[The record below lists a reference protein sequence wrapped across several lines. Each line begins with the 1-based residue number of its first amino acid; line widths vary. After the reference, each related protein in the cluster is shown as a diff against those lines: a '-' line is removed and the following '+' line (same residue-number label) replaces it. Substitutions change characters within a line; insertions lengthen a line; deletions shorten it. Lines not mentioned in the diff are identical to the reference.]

1 MKLAVM
7 QPYLFPYLGY
17 FQLIHAVDLFVI
29 YDDVAFIK
37 QGYINRNSI
46 LSRGQPLRFTLPVP
60 GASSNRKICEL
71 HYAEDAGKLLK
82 TVAQSYARAP
92 HVDRVLPIITEVLES
107 RSRGIAELCLLSY
120 RRIFDYLGL
129 SPDFVISST
138 LDYDRS
144 LPAEQR
150 LIHLCRKFGAD
161 IYINAAGGAALYSR
175 RAFADEGITL
185 GFLQPDLEPY
195 PQPATPFV
203 PGLSIIDVLMNVP
216 PDRVR
221 ALLTRYRLE

>member
-1 MKLAVM
+1 MASAPGANPSTCSTTSSMSSTSSRSTCGCRGPGVPAAPDGAQRSDPQGVSVMKLAVM

-92 HVDRVLPIITEVLES
+92 HVLR
-107 RSRGIAELCLLSY
+107 A
-120 RRIFDYLGL
+120 
-129 SPDFVISST
+129 
-138 LDYDRS
+138 
-144 LPAEQR
+144 
-150 LIHLCRKFGAD
+150 GAPCGPC
-161 IYINAAGGAALYSR
+161 AAH
-175 RAFADEGITL
+175 
-185 GFLQPDLEPY
+185 
-195 PQPATPFV
+195 
-203 PGLSIIDVLMNVP
+203 
-216 PDRVR
+216 
-221 ALLTRYRLE
+221 